1 MSTAFHAVK
10 ILENITKTKA
20 KYNTIS
26 KGEKNWNIDTSD
38 INDSIERCDI
48 NFDKNYLESLLKK
61 YFN

>member
-1 MSTAFHAVK
+1 
-10 ILENITKTKA
+10 
-20 KYNTIS
+20 
-26 KGEKNWNIDTSD
+26 WNIDTSD